1 MKKILVIDDVKNNLI
16 LIKSILTRQFDDFQ
30 VLLAKSGMEGLELA
44 RNELP
49 CTILLDIYMPE
60 MDGFEVCRQL
70 KNSKVTSAIP
80 ILMISAYGSD
90 SKVRVKGLNAGADA
104 FITKPFHMEELIA
117 LVNVMLRIKNA
128 EDLLRDKNKHLEST
142 ILKLRKAE
150 KIQKQNLDQI
160 KRYQEKL
167 KKLNSDL
174 VLTEEKERKV
184 IAGYLHDGIG
194 QTLSLAHIRLTSL
207 DNLNLEGKIKRTI
220 DESTK
225 LIDSAI
231 NDSRLLTYDLSP
243 PILYELGLIPAIRWK
258 LDQIREKANIRSVLN
273 SKIDM
278 VELDANS
285 LILVYRVI
293 CELLLNVVKHAN
305 ADIVNVDVSYSGSSY
320 QIVVHDNGKGF
331 DYDSISNNS
340 KPNGYGIF
348 SIQERL
354 DSLNG
359 KLKIIS
365 DPNSGTKATVSVP
378 VK

>member
-1 MKKILVIDDVKNNLI
+1 
-16 LIKSILTRQFDDFQ
+16 
-30 VLLAKSGMEGLELA
+30 
-44 RNELP
+44 
-49 CTILLDIYMPE
+49 
-60 MDGFEVCRQL
+60 
-70 KNSKVTSAIP
+70 
-80 ILMISAYGSD
+80 
-90 SKVRVKGLNAGADA
+90 
-104 FITKPFHMEELIA
+104 
-117 LVNVMLRIKNA
+117 
-128 EDLLRDKNKHLEST
+128 
-142 ILKLRKAE
+142 
-150 KIQKQNLDQI
+150 
-160 KRYQEKL
+160 
-167 KKLNSDL
+167 
-174 VLTEEKERKV
+174 
-184 IAGYLHDGIG
+184 
-194 QTLSLAHIRLTSL
+194 
-207 DNLNLEGKIKRTI
+207 
-220 DESTK
+220 
-225 LIDSAI
+225 
-231 NDSRLLTYDLSP
+231 
-243 PILYELGLIPAIRWK
+243 
-258 LDQIREKANIRSVLN
+258 
-273 SKIDM
+273 M